1 MEDKYNDE
9 MYDTLRDNEGDTE
22 QCFCPSYYKV
32 NYYKTISTH
41 REEVKG

>member
-32 NYYKTISTH
+32 GRGSFAILGAT
-41 REEVKG
+41 